1 MKRLRKI
8 TVAVLAL
15 GLLFSLFGGMYAFAA
30 AQGGS
35 GDIDVPFD
43 PVKRVRRI
51 WIATKP
57 AKREYKVGEMLE
69 LTGMVVKAAYSD
81 GSTIVVNNNKCSVE
95 GYSANTPGV
104 QTITVTYSGKDAT
117 FEVTVY
123 KPGSANG
130 NDTVDDDDVNL
141 LQRHVAGQGV
151 QIDDRSADVNGDG
164 AVDGKDAILL
174 QRYLAGWNVNI
185 G

>member
-8 TVAVLAL
+8 TLAVLVV
-15 GLLFSLFGGMYAFAA
+15 LFSLFGSMNAFAA

-35 GDIDVPFD
+35 GDIDVPFE
-43 PVKRVRRI
+43 PVKSVIRI

-57 AKREYKVGEMLE
+57 AQREYRLGEQLD
-69 LTGMVVKAAYSD
+69 LSGMVVKATYSNGD
-81 GSTIVVNNNKCSVE
+81 SKVVSNYTTDKEAADTV
-95 GYSANTPGV
+95 GV
-104 QTITVTYSGKDAT
+104 QTVTVTFGGKDAT

-123 KPGSANG
+123 KPGSVNG
-130 NDTVDDDDVNL
+130 NDTVDDDDVKL